1 MKVVWSKESLDSLS
15 KIYNYIFS
23 SSPQNALFV
32 FEELLNLGDSLAD
45 ERFEYS
51 KELLIDSSKYRY
63 IPKWSYKIIYERKL
77 NMVVIIDVFNTK
89 QNPNKLLKK

>member
-63 IPKWSYKIIYERKL
+63 IPKWSYKLFMKE
-77 NMVVIIDVFNTK
+77 N
-89 QNPNKLLKK
+89 